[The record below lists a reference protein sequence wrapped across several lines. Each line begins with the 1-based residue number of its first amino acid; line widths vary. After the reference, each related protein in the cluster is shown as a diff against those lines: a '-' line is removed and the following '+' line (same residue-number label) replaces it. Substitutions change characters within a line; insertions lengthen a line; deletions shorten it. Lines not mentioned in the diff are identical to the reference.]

1 MGVSATWI
9 QLGKV
14 SCLGMAALSFGVSG
28 FPLPQNQSATGVSS
42 SVSKY
47 SNSEDDRGF
56 PLAHNQVG
64 IVADNFG
71 LGVALA
77 NSGDSKTSS

>member
-14 SCLGMAALSFGVSG
+14 SGSIATLSFGVSG
-28 FPLPQNQSATGVSS
+28 FLSPQNQSTPGVSRS
-42 SVSKY
+42 AFKY

-56 PLAHNQVG
+56 PLAQNQAG
-64 IVADNFG
+64 ILRDFG
-71 LGVALA
+71 LGILLA
-77 NSGDSKTSS
+77 NSGDLRASS